1 MLKFQ
6 AKQLQTVLQQ
16 KIALRMVVLGQQR
29 SAFLRADTF
38 HRNSRKSIRQQ
49 IQCFGHIRGL
59 RRSNKKY
66 GDMDLTKKC
75 GVELVNLYGHFTFD
89 VEEAIRVAK
98 AQIDFCAAVGVKW
111 YNCQNAGFGDDGPSE
126 RPTNPEMLDKMCH
139 VANTVGAY
147 AKEKGVTLCFHPHY
161 GTCVFW
167 QSDIDYFA
175 EHTNPDYVS
184 FCFDTAHT
192 TLAGM
197 DPAALIRQYGSRV
210 AYMHL
215 KDVDT
220 YALSKAEGRDKMG
233 TFRALGH
240 GTVNF
245 PAVKAALEEVGFD
258 GVLCVELDR
267 PEVCNFHSAEVS
279 RIYLRDVLGI

>member
-1 MLKFQ
+1 MKAAYTGWTWITNREPEAAKNQLKQAFQ
-6 AKQLQTVLQQ
+6 ECKFLGYDTVENFAFIRDYYADDPQ
-16 KIALRMVVLGQQR
+16 ALV
-29 SAFLRADTF
+29 
-38 HRNSRKSIRQQ
+38 
-49 IQCFGHIRGL
+49 
-59 RRSNKKY
+59 
-66 GDMDLTKKC
+66 DLTKEC
-75 GVELVNLYGHFTFD
+75 GVDLVNLYGHFTFD
-89 VEEAIRVAK
+89 VEEAIRIAK
-98 AQIDFCAAVGVKW
+98 EQIDFCAAVGV
-111 YNCQNAGFGDDGPSE
+111 
-126 RPTNPEMLDKMCH
+126 
-139 VANTVGAY
+139 Y

>member
-1 MLKFQ
+1 MKAAYTGWTWINAQDPETGKRQLEQSFTECKF
-6 AKQLQTVLQQ
+6 LGYDTVENF
-16 KIALRMVVLGQQR
+16 
-29 SAFLRADTF
+29 AF
-38 HRNSRKSIRQQ
+38 IRDYYAGNPQEL
-49 IQCFGHIRGL
+49 I
-59 RRSNKKY
+59 
-66 GDMDLTKKC
+66 DLTKKC

-89 VEEAIRVAK
+89 VEEAIRIAK

-126 RPTNPEMLDKMCH
+126 RPTNPEMLDKMCY

-175 EHTNPDYVS
+175 EHTDPQHVS

-220 YALSKAEGRDKMG
+220 YALKTAEGPAKMG

-240 GTVNF
+240 GTVDF

-279 RIYLRDVLGI
+279 RIYLRDVLKI